1 MTAGK
6 VNSHEALYL
15 KKYGQLLWAES
26 ESGRGISGALLK
38 TDKNGS
44 IAVLNNFKKVY

>member
-1 MTAGK
+1 MTAGE
-6 VNSHEALYL
+6 VNPHEALYL
-15 KKYGQLLWAES
+15 KKCAQILRAES

-44 IAVLNNFKKVY
+44 IAVLNNFK